1 MAQTVSVLGDFLAVF
16 AVQVAVVFRM
26 HGSARDMAGVFVVA
40 LIPSV
45 ILGPV
50 AGVFADRW
58 DPRRTMIVSDLGRG
72 LLILSLMRASS
83 LTQIY
88 AISFAVSC
96 VSSFFA
102 PAQAITIPL
111 LVPRTGLLAAN
122 ARMQQSMQVA
132 RIVSPALA
140 SALVA
145 AFGERI
151 CYGAD
156 SASFFLS
163 AAMLAT
169 LRYTRPVRSAPVPH
183 VLHELRVG
191 ARFLFTDSEFTF
203 AALALTAGIF
213 AAGCFS
219 ALAPVYVRDLLQ
231 RGPSVLGMIGSLI
244 AAGTVA
250 SAAGLSSAA
259 LSGWVRGR
267 DPRRLIGGGMAGIAA
282 SILLIAAVP
291 AEFAALAG
299 SAGIGLSV
307 AVVMVA
313 ASVMLQGEAP
323 PELRGRISGAL
334 ASLTSLAQLA
344 ALLLAGGWAARL
356 GIRGVFFLSAALLF
370 ATGIGAF
377 LGEWRARVRCF
388 RAEQNRSRR
397 WGSKCAAGSQSGRG
411 DS

>member
-26 HGSARDMAGVFVVA
+26 DGSARDMAGVFVAA

-58 DPRRTMIVSDLGRG
+58 DPRRTMIASDLGRG
-72 LLILSLMRASS
+72 VLILLLMRATS

-88 AISFAVSC
+88 SISFAMSC
-96 VSSFFA
+96 FSSFFA

-122 ARMQQSMQVA
+122 ARMQQSMQLA

-140 SALVA
+140 AAVVA

-163 AAMLAT
+163 AAMLTT
-169 LRYTRPVRSAPVPH
+169 LRSARPVRPAAARQ

-191 ARFLFTDSEFTF
+191 ASFLFTDSDFTF
-203 AALALTAGIF
+203 AALALTAGTF

-219 ALAPVYVRDLLQ
+219 ALAPVYVRDLLH
-231 RGPSVLGMIGSLI
+231 RGPFVLGMIGSLI

-250 SAAGLSSAA
+250 GAAGLSSAA
-259 LSGWVRGR
+259 LSGWGGSC
-267 DPRRLIGGGMAGIAA
+267 DPRRLIGGGMIGVGA
-282 SILLIAAVP
+282 SILMIAAVP
-291 AEFAALAG
+291 TEIATLAG
-299 SAGIGLSV
+299 ATGMGLSV

-323 PELRGRISGAL
+323 AELRGRVSGAL

-344 ALLLAGGWAARL
+344 AMLLAGAGAAQW
-356 GIRGVFFLSAALLF
+356 GIRGMFLLSAALLF

-377 LGEWRARVRCF
+377 RRRF
-388 RAEQNRSRR
+388 RAERNRSLPRR
-397 WGSKCAAGSQSGRG
+397 SKCAAGNQSGRG

>member
-1 MAQTVSVLGDFLAVF
+1 MAQTISVLGDFLAVF

-26 HGSARDMAGVFVVA
+26 HGSARDMAGVFVAA
-40 LIPSV
+40 LIPSI

-72 LLILSLMRASS
+72 MLILLLTRATS

-88 AISFAVSC
+88 AISCAVSC
-96 VSSFFA
+96 FSSFFA

-111 LVPRTGLLAAN
+111 LVPRAGLLAAN

-132 RIVSPALA
+132 RMVSPALA
-140 SALVA
+140 STLVA

-169 LRYTRPVRSAPVPH
+169 LRYTPPARLAQPREVFD
-183 VLHELRVG
+183 ELRVG
-191 ARFLFTDSEFTF
+191 AGFLFTDSDFMF
-203 AALALTAGIF
+203 AALALAAGIF

-219 ALAPVYVRDLLQ
+219 TLEPIYVRDLLQ

-250 SAAGLSSAA
+250 GAAGLSSAA
-259 LSGWVRGR
+259 SFGRVRGR
-267 DPRRLIGGGMAGIAA
+267 DPRRLIGWGMTGVGA

-291 AEFAALAG
+291 TEIAALAG

-323 PELRGRISGAL
+323 AELRGRISGAL

-344 ALLLAGGWAARL
+344 AMLLAGAAASRW
-356 GIRGVFFLSAALLF
+356 GIRGVFLLSAALLF

-377 LGEWRARVRCF
+377 RHRS
-388 RAEQNRSRR
+388 RAERNRSHPKR
-397 WGSKCAAGSQSGRG
+397 SKCAAGSRSDLSG
-411 DS
+411 S

>member
-26 HGSARDMAGVFVVA
+26 RGSARDMSGVFVAA
-40 LIPSV
+40 LMPSI

-72 LLILSLMRASS
+72 MLILLLTRATS

-88 AISFAVSC
+88 AISCAVSC
-96 VSSFFA
+96 FSSFFA

-111 LVPRTGLLAAN
+111 LVPRAGLLATN

-132 RIVSPALA
+132 RMVSPALA

-169 LRYTRPVRSAPVPH
+169 LRYTPPARLAQARQVF
-183 VLHELRVG
+183 HELRVG
-191 ARFLFTDSEFTF
+191 AGFLFTDSDFTF
-203 AALALTAGIF
+203 AASALTAGIF

-219 ALAPVYVRDLLQ
+219 TLAPVYVRDLLQ

-250 SAAGLSSAA
+250 GAAGLSSAA
-259 LSGWVRGR
+259 SKGWVRGC
-267 DPRRLIGGGMAGIAA
+267 DPRRFIGGGMGGVGA
-282 SILLIAAVP
+282 SILLIAVVP
-291 AEFAALAG
+291 TEIAALAG

-313 ASVMLQGEAP
+313 ASVMLQGEVPA
-323 PELRGRISGAL
+323 ELRGRISGAL
-334 ASLTSLAQLA
+334 ASLTSLAQLTA
-344 ALLLAGGWAARL
+344 MLLAGAASSQW
-356 GIRGVFFLSAALLF
+356 GIRGVFLLSAALLF

-377 LGEWRARVRCF
+377 LGGRRVSAVLELNKIDCARGG
-388 RAEQNRSRR
+388 QN
-397 WGSKCAAGSQSGRG
+397 APQVV
-411 DS
+411 DLT

>member
-16 AVQVAVVFRM
+16 AVQVAVVFRL
-26 HGSARDMAGVFVVA
+26 HGSARDMAGVFVAA

-58 DPRRTMIVSDLGRG
+58 DPRRTMILSDLGRG
-72 LLILSLMRASS
+72 ALILLLMRATS
-83 LTQIY
+83 LPQIY

-122 ARMQQSMQVA
+122 VRMQQSMQVA

-145 AFGERI
+145 AFGERV

-169 LRYTRPVRSAPVPH
+169 LRYTRPVRLAPARH
-183 VLHELRVG
+183 VLHELRAG
-191 ARFLFTDSEFTF
+191 AFLLADSKFTY

-219 ALAPVYVRDLLQ
+219 ALAPVYVRDVLN
-231 RGPSVLGMIGSLI
+231 RGPMVLGMIGTLI
-244 AAGTVA
+244 AMGTVA
-250 SAAGLSSAA
+250 GAAWLG
-259 LSGWVRGR
+259 SGASRKWVGGC
-267 DPRRLIGGGMAGIAA
+267 DPRRLIGGGMTGIGTSIMLIAMVPSEIAA
-282 SILLIAAVP
+282 
-291 AEFAALAG
+291 FAG
-299 SAGIGLSV
+299 SAGMGLSA
-307 AVVMVA
+307 AVVMLA
-313 ASVMLQGEAP
+313 ANVMLQGETP
-323 PELRGRISGAL
+323 PELRGRLSGAL
-334 ASLTSLAQLA
+334 ASLTSMAQLA

-370 ATGIGAF
+370 ATGMGAF
-377 LGEWRARVRCF
+377 LGCGDRGSAVLELNKIDRAGGG
-388 RAEQNRSRR
+388 QN
-397 WGSKCAAGSQSGRG
+397 APQVVNLA
-411 DS
+411 